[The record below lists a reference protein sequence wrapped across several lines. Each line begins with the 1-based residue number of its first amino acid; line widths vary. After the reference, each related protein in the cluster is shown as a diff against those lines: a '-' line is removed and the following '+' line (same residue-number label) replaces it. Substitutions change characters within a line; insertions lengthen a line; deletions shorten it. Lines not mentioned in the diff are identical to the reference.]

1 MEKWLSI
8 SEAAKI
14 LGVHPTTL
22 RLWTKKGTIP
32 FHRTSGG
39 HRRFLEEELRIW
51 SDAHRGS
58 FSPESIVSFSLRQA
72 RNQISEA
79 NLMQQGWYQK
89 LDDKARETYRKAG
102 GLLMESIHN
111 SFTATEE
118 ENRLEAQA
126 IGYEYASRALRY
138 KLSESEAIQA
148 FIFFRSVALNAIGK
162 AYRDLLISSVDI
174 MEQWHK
180 ILAFTDLIMI
190 SLIEAYHQLA
200 GYGQAKTSTPQ
211 GGTATI
217 E

>member
-51 SDAHRGS
+51 SDAHRGT
-58 FSPESIVSFSLRQA
+58 FSLESIISFSLRQA
-72 RNQISEA
+72 RTQISEA

-89 LDDKARETYRKAG
+89 LDDKARETYRKACG
-102 GLLMESIHN
+102 FLMESMYN
-111 SFTATEE
+111 SLTASDE

-138 KLSESEAIQA
+138 KLSEMESLQA

-162 AYRDLLISSVDI
+162 AYRDLVISSVDVI
-174 MEQWHK
+174 EQLHK
-180 ILAFTDLIMI
+180 ILTFTDRIM
-190 SLIEAYHQLA
+190 LALVDAYHQLA
-200 GYGQAKTSTPQ
+200 SYPQ
-211 GGTATI
+211 PKAEPVTEGDSPA
-217 E
+217 